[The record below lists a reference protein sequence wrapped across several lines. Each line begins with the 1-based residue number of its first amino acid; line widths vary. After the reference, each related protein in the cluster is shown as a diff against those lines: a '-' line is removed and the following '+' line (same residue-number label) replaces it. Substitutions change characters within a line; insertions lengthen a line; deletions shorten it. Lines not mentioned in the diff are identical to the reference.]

1 MHNSLVL
8 TKLSNAPPP
17 GKPLQANAHNS
28 GDQEPVKGPSHPGG
42 MGKEMGGLR
51 IACKSE
57 KHFSIHVPS

>member
-28 GDQEPVKGPSHPGG
+28 GDQEPVKGPPTPRGNG
-42 MGKEMGGLR
+42 EGDGW
-51 IACKSE
+51 A
-57 KHFSIHVPS
+57 